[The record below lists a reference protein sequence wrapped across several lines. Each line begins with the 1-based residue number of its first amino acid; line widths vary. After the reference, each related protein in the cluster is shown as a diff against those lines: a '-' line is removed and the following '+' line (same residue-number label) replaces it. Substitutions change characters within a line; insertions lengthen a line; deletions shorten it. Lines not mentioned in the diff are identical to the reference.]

1 MGFDQGIMPS
11 MLQNQ
16 NMLSF
21 QSGSGYSNPQ
31 GIAGPVNLGN
41 SGLFFTGNP
50 SLVNN
55 SIAAVG
61 GQAGAS
67 SSNTQLE
74 PVPGIRQD
82 SGLSLEWTFEEQ
94 NMLKQGLIKYVLD
107 CNFEWTFEEQ
117 NMLKQGLIKYAGEHG
132 MMKYIKIA
140 AMMRRKTVRDVAL
153 RCRWLARILN
163 VVNCYHA
170 MTSSVAFMNN
180 IIDGNHGMQNHLS

>member
-94 NMLKQGLIKYVLD
+94 NMLKQGLIKY
-107 CNFEWTFEEQ
+107 
-117 NMLKQGLIKYAGEHG
+117 AGEHG

-153 RCRWLARILN
+153 RCRWLALMIYT
-163 VVNCYHA
+163 C
-170 MTSSVAFMNN
+170 
-180 IIDGNHGMQNHLS
+180 IW